1 MEKYKDVKISTMVRK
16 LNSYLNEKEITDTR
30 SMLSRSISLRST

>member
-16 LNSYLNEKEITDTR
+16 LNSYLKEKEITD
-30 SMLSRSISLRST
+30 IA